1 MAPHHTRQSEVS
13 SVPQRSNSVSEME
26 RDRVLLT
33 KVLTEIYELLEEY
46 APPWYTEE
54 HHERV
59 KAVLSLLR
67 KASCAYT

>member
-1 MAPHHTRQSEVS
+1 MAPHHTQQAEVS
-13 SVPQRSNSVSEME
+13 SVPQRSNSAAEME

-33 KVLTEIYELLEEY
+33 KVCTEIYELLEEY

-59 KAVLSLLR
+59 KAALALVS
-67 KASCAYT
+67 KAS

>member
-1 MAPHHTRQSEVS
+1 VAPHHTRQSEVHP
-13 SVPQRSNSVSEME
+13 VPPRSNSVSETE

-33 KVLTEIYELLEEY
+33 KAFTEIYELLEEY

-59 KAVLSLLR
+59 KAALSLLR
-67 KASCAYT
+67 KAS

>member
-1 MAPHHTRQSEVS
+1 MAPPHTRQSTLRT
-13 SVPQRSNSVSEME
+13 VPQRSNSVSEME

-46 APPWYTEE
+46 APPWYTQE

-59 KAVLSLLR
+59 KAALSLLR
-67 KASCAYT
+67 KAS